1 MNPYSEPERLS
12 TMLACCYKA
21 SQSHFSH
28 LPMRYLVSPPKHMLD
43 AALAR
48 QVALY
53 ILHDECNV
61 HRRRIVK
68 MLGIARST
76 MLMAVRV
83 IEARRADG
91 VFDRVYHRLASRA
104 GDIFMA
110 ELAKAA
116 EAA

>member
-1 MNPYSEPERLS
+1 MNPYSAPERLS

-28 LPMRYLVSPPKHMLD
+28 LPIRYLINPPNHMLD

-53 ILHDECNV
+53 VFHTEFDV
-61 HRRRIVK
+61 PRRRIVK
-68 MLGIARST
+68 ILGIARST

-83 IEARRADG
+83 IDERRLDP
-91 VFDRVYHRLASRA
+91 VFERTYRRVAARA
-104 GDIFMA
+104 GDLFMR
-110 ELAKAA
+110 ELHRDQ

>member
-1 MNPYSEPERLS
+1 MNPYSEHERLT

-28 LPMRYLVSPPKHMLD
+28 LPIRHIISPPNHMLD

-48 QVALY
+48 QIALY
-53 ILHDECNV
+53 AFHVEFGV
-61 HRRRIVK
+61 PRRRIVA

-76 MLMAVRV
+76 ILMAVRV
-83 IEARRADG
+83 IDERRTEP
-91 VFDRVYHRLASRA
+91 VFDRVYRRVAARAS
-104 GDIFMA
+104 DLFMRTMLKA
-110 ELAKAA
+110 E